1 MGRIRQIGQMLANKL
16 PARRVVVTVKNAM
29 ESDEVLETLLAQG
42 PEAHVWRGV
51 DECARRLM
59 QKWEDDA
66 SGSLEEKGLAIVR
79 NQALVELRNEMATIY
94 YARQKKI
101 KKETSK

>member
-1 MGRIRQIGQMLANKL
+1 MGRIGRMIAEHL

-42 PEAHVWRGV
+42 PESHVWRGM

-59 QKWEDDA
+59 QKWEDEA

-79 NQALVELRNEMATIY
+79 NQALMELRNEMATVY
-94 YARQKKI
+94 YQRCKKVSGA
-101 KKETSK
+101 K